1 MLKLRFIR
9 SLVADWLKS
18 IDTRWTL
25 FKISATTGCVFEPG
39 VEVRNPDRLVI
50 GDGTIVA
57 SGVLLHCG
65 GFAWSDGGGGIRL
78 GSGSYVGP
86 HSVLFGAGEIHIG
99 DKVAIGPDCV
109 ITSHGHRFA
118 QLDVPIL
125 DQDTRFERVTIE
137 DDVYVG
143 AGAVILHGVTIGTGA
158 VIGAGAVVSRDVA
171 QHSVVLGVPARPSR
185 HRAVERP
192 EGPAL

>member
-9 SLVADWLKS
+9 SLVADWLKR

-25 FKISATTGCVFEPG
+25 FKISARTGCVFEPG
-39 VEVRNPDRLVI
+39 VEVRNPDRLTI
-50 GDGTIVA
+50 GGGTIVA

-65 GFAWSDGGGGIRL
+65 GFAWSNGGGGISL
-78 GSGSYVGP
+78 GSDSYVGP

-109 ITSHGHRFA
+109 ITSHGHRFGR
-118 QLDVPIL
+118 LDVPIL

-137 DDVYVG
+137 DDVYIG
-143 AGAVILHGVTIGTGA
+143 AGAVILHGVTVGKGA
-158 VIGAGAVVSRDVA
+158 VIGAGSVVPRDVPP
-171 QHSVVLGVPARPSR
+171 HSVVLGVPARTSR
-185 HRAVERP
+185 NRATERP
-192 EGPAL
+192 ERPAS